1 MSAEVATLAKS
12 NEAALSEA
20 KEIYRLIKR
29 IRLFEERLVDLF
41 KEGKVYGTA
50 HSCVGQ
56 EATAVGAIYDLE
68 VDDCVTGTHRSHGHC
83 IAKGADIT
91 RMMLELLGREG
102 GYCAGKGGSMH
113 IADLDRNMLGCNG
126 LTAAGVPHAAGA
138 AMAANLRGEKRV
150 AVAFLG
156 DGAANQGLL
165 YETLNMAGIW
175 KIPLIVVCENNQYAM
190 STSYS
195 DTHSTADIAEK
206 AGGFGQP
213 SEVVDGMDVHAV
225 RAAILRAVE
234 RGRAGEGP
242 SFIECKTYRYLGH
255 SLRNDRPQR
264 TEEEISAWRARDPLV
279 ATYRE
284 LLDGHGCTEGEI
296 AAIDDEE
303 AAALERAVE
312 LAEAAPEPPP
322 SALSEGVYNDEPYVE
337 TPPPRTEQEEE
348 RQLAYAAALNEALA
362 QEMTADESI
371 ILFGEDIGE
380 MGGVFGVTTGL
391 QERFGHDRVR
401 DAPIS
406 EAAIAGLG
414 VGLALGGARPVVD
427 IQFMDILTLAT
438 DQLVNQAAKVRYM
451 LGGKPKV
458 PLVVRTPLGA
468 GVKLAAQHSQ
478 SLEAWYAH
486 VPGLIVA
493 VPSTAYDAKGLLT
506 AAIRNPNP
514 VLFLEHKLLYFL
526 AGPGPEEPYTLPF
539 GVAEVKREGSD
550 ITVVATSAMVRK
562 ALQVARLL
570 DRKGISVEVVDPRTI
585 APLDIDTICRSVRK
599 TGRLLVV
606 HEACR
611 FGGIGGEIVA
621 QVMEQEFAALKVP
634 PRRIGAPSTPVPYN
648 AKLEAAYIPG
658 EQDIAA
664 VIGEMIEGSDL

>member
-1 MSAEVATLAKS
+1 
-12 NEAALSEA
+12 
-20 KEIYRLIKR
+20 
-29 IRLFEERLVDLF
+29 
-41 KEGKVYGTA
+41 
-50 HSCVGQ
+50 
-56 EATAVGAIYDLE
+56 
-68 VDDCVTGTHRSHGHC
+68 
-83 IAKGADIT
+83 
-91 RMMLELLGREG
+91 
-102 GYCAGKGGSMH
+102 
-113 IADLDRNMLGCNG
+113 MLGCNG

-156 DGAANQGLL
+156 DGAANQGVL
-165 YETLNMAGIW
+165 YETLNLAGIW

-190 STSYS
+190 STRYS
-195 DTHSTADIAEK
+195 EMHSTADIADK
-206 AGGFGQP
+206 AAGFGIP
-213 SEVVDGMDVHAV
+213 TEVVDGMDVHAV

-242 SFIECKTYRYLGH
+242 VLH
-255 SLRNDRPQR
+255 SNARHTATSATLCATTGRNEPRKRCPP
-264 TEEEISAWRARDPLV
+264 WRARDPLV
-279 ATYRE
+279 ATHRD
-284 LLDGHGCTEGEI
+284 LLDGHGCTEDEI

-322 SALSEGVYNDEPYVE
+322 SALLEGVYNDEPFVE

-362 QEMTADESI
+362 QEMAADDSI
-371 ILFGEDIGE
+371 ILFGEDIAE

-401 DAPIS
+401 DAPIFRGS
-406 EAAIAGLG
+406 HRRPRDRSGAGRG
-414 VGLALGGARPVVD
+414 PAVVE

-526 AGPGPEEPYTLPF
+526 TGPVPEESYTLPF
-539 GVAEVKREGSD
+539 GVADVKREGTD

-562 ALQVARLL
+562 ALQVARRLG
-570 DRKGISVEVVDPRTI
+570 RKGVSVEVVDPRTI
-585 APLDIDTICRSVRK
+585 APLDIDTIRRSVRK

-621 QVMEQEFAALKVP
+621 QVMEEEFRRAESAARGGSARR
-634 PRRIGAPSTPVPYN
+634 PRPCLTTPSWKRPTSRANRTSPR
-648 AKLEAAYIPG
+648 
-658 EQDIAA
+658 
-664 VIGEMIEGSDL
+664 

>member
-1 MSAEVATLAKS
+1 MSPDEVTFAES
-12 NEAALSEA
+12 NEAALAEA

-29 IRLFEERLVDLF
+29 IRLFEERLAVLF

-50 HSCVGQ
+50 HPCIGQ
-56 EATAVGAIYDLE
+56 EGSAVGALYDLE
-68 VDDCVTGTHRSHGHC
+68 VDDFVTGTHRSHGHC
-83 IAKGADIT
+83 IAKGADVA

-126 LTAAGVPHAAGA
+126 LTAAGLPHAAGA
-138 AMAANLRGEKRV
+138 VMAANLRGERRV
-150 AVAFLG
+150 AVGFLG
-156 DGAANQGLL
+156 DGAANQGVL
-165 YETLNMAGIW
+165 YETLNLVGIW
-175 KIPLIVVCENNQYAM
+175 KIPLIVVCENNQYAL
-190 STSYS
+190 STPFGE
-195 DTHSTADIAEK
+195 THSTVDIAEK
-206 AGGFGQP
+206 AAGFGIP
-213 SEVVDGMDVHAV
+213 SEVVDGMNVHAV
-225 RAAILRAVE
+225 RAAVVRAIE

-255 SLRNDRPQR
+255 SLRNDRPLR
-264 TEEEISAWRARDPLV
+264 TEEEMSAWKARDPLTAMRRDLV
-279 ATYRE
+279 
-284 LLDGHGCTEGEI
+284 DGHGCAEKEVR
-296 AAIDDEE
+296 AIDEGE

-312 LAEAAPEPPP
+312 AAEVAAEPPS
-322 SALSEGVYNDEPYVE
+322 SALADGVLSDEPYVE
-337 TPPPRTEQEEE
+337 TPPPRTETEEE
-348 RQLAYAAALNEALA
+348 RQISYAGALNEALA
-362 QEMTADESI
+362 QEMEEDPSV
-371 ILFGEDIGE
+371 ILFGEDVGE
-380 MGGVFGVTTGL
+380 MGGVFGVTGGL
-391 QERFGHDRVR
+391 QERFGRTRVR

-406 EAAIAGLG
+406 EAAIVGLG
-414 VGLALGGARPVVD
+414 VGLALGGARPVVE

-438 DQLVNQAAKVRYM
+438 DQLVNQAAKLRYM

-493 VPSTAYDAKGLLT
+493 VPSTPYDAKGMLI

-526 AGPGPEEPYTLPF
+526 AGPVPEEPYSLPF
-539 GVAEVKREGSD
+539 GVAEIKREGTD
-550 ITVVATSAMVRK
+550 VTLVATSAMVRK
-562 ALQVARLL
+562 ALQVARRLG
-570 DRKGISVEVVDPRTI
+570 RKGISIEVVDPRTI
-585 APLDIDTICRSVRK
+585 APLDVDTICQSVRK

-621 QVMEQEFAALKVP
+621 QVTEREFGALKVP
-634 PRRIGAPSTPVPYN
+634 PSRIGAPSTPVPYN
-648 AKLEAAYIPG
+648 AALEQAFIPS
-658 EQDIAA
+658 EQDITAA
-664 VIGEMIEGSDL
+664 IGEMIEGATA